1 MPTSGVTVHRR
12 HNDAMSA
19 RAPQEPAPLSE
30 REMHQLQDRLDAVP
44 EPLQALDVSAL
55 DGFLCGMLL
64 LPQDVPA
71 ATWLPYV
78 TDLEGGALPPGFD
91 AAPLHALVLRR
102 HAELRRAIAARQWFD
117 PWIFELDAAA
127 SPSDSV
133 LPWVAGF
140 AAAMDRFPALMQ
152 HGDPALMEP
161 LALIYLHFDPQDLD
175 DADELQAVIDTI
187 EPPSDLG
194 DAVQDLVRSV
204 MLMADITRPRPPV
217 ARSAPRRRR

>member
-1 MPTSGVTVHRR
+1 
-12 HNDAMSA
+12 
-19 RAPQEPAPLSE
+19 
-30 REMHQLQDRLDAVP
+30 
-44 EPLQALDVSAL
+44 
-55 DGFLCGMLL
+55 
-64 LPQDVPA
+64 
-71 ATWLPYV
+71 
-78 TDLEGGALPPGFD
+78 
-91 AAPLHALVLRR
+91 
-102 HAELRRAIAARQWFD
+102 
-117 PWIFELDAAA
+117 
-127 SPSDSV
+127 
-133 LPWVAGF
+133 
-140 AAAMDRFPALMQ
+140 MQ

>member
-117 PWIFELDAAA
+117 PGSSSWT
-127 SPSDSV
+127 
-133 LPWVAGF
+133 
-140 AAAMDRFPALMQ
+140 RRPALPTACCR
-152 HGDPALMEP
+152 GSRAL
-161 LALIYLHFDPQDLD
+161 
-175 DADELQAVIDTI
+175 
-187 EPPSDLG
+187 
-194 DAVQDLVRSV
+194 
-204 MLMADITRPRPPV
+204 RPRWT
-217 ARSAPRRRR
+217 AFRR